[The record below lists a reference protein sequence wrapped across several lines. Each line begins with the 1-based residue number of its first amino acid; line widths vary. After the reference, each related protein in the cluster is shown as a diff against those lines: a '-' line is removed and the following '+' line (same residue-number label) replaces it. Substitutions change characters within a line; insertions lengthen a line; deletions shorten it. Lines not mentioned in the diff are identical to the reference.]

1 MLVRAGVSIIAAM
14 IICLI
19 LSWKLA
25 LTFFAGITPIIIFS
39 VKYADFNRKIGR
51 ETSSKKAL
59 MSTIADE
66 SLSNIRTVKA
76 FANEDEEISKFNK
89 QS

>member
-39 VKYADFNRKIGR
+39 VKYANFNR
-51 ETSSKKAL
+51 
-59 MSTIADE
+59 
-66 SLSNIRTVKA
+66 
-76 FANEDEEISKFNK
+76 
-89 QS
+89 